1 MKALTSYLRHWIVAG
16 ILLWAS
22 KYGMSGTGAD
32 EMAQGVAMIIL
43 GTGTWALVKYAPA
56 LAKQFGIFPLLL
68 MAFLLP
74 CCTPGQLALAR
85 AVPVKACV
93 LTKYGEVCYS
103 SQTGIS
109 TQVDLRSGK

>member
-1 MKALTSYLRHWIVAG
+1 MKALTSYLRHCITAG
-16 ILLWAS
+16 ILLWVS
-22 KYGMSGTGAD
+22 QHGMAGTGAD
-32 EMAQGVAMIIL
+32 EMAQGVAMVVI
-43 GTGTWALVKYAPA
+43 GTGTWALVKYAPS

-74 CCTPGQLALAR
+74 CCTPGQLALAQ

-93 LTKYGEVCYS
+93 LTEYGEVCYS